1 MAIIQKHC
9 WECGAELTEKELE
22 GEGVVPFCLEC
33 GEFRFPL
40 YNVVVSMIVVNC
52 MTRKIML
59 IKQYGHDFY
68 ILVAGYVNRGESA
81 EHTVIREVKEET
93 GMTAAHIKFNRTHF
107 FEPTNTLV
115 CNFTVYVNDDSELSP
130 NNEIDS
136 YQWFTPDEARR
147 NIKENSLAGFFLNA
161 YLDEC
166 EAERCGICAEHGAD
180 IY

>member
-22 GEGVVPFCLEC
+22 GEGVVPFCPEC

-52 MTRKIML
+52 KTRKIML

-68 ILVAGYVNRGESA
+68 ILVAGYVSRGESA

-115 CNFTVYVNDDSELSP
+115 CNFTVYVNDDGELAP
-130 NNEIDS
+130 NDEIDS

-161 YLDEC
+161 YIDEC
-166 EAERCGICAEHGAD
+166 EAERCGICAERDAD

>member
-22 GEGVVPFCLEC
+22 GEGVVPFCPEC

-52 MTRKIML
+52 RTRKIML

-68 ILVAGYVNRGESA
+68 ILVAGYVSRGESA

-115 CNFTVYVNDDSELSP
+115 CNFTVYVNDDGELAP
-130 NNEIDS
+130 NDEIDS

-166 EAERCGICAEHGAD
+166 EAQRSGICAEHDAD